1 LSSTTGVASAAPL
14 FVLSGAEAKQPP
26 AALKSVVQASIVGSI
41 CWAST
46 AESVLAPALGEEPV
60 MPRYHFHIDDHS
72 TRDDDGVELADLEVA
87 KCEAIRMA
95 GRIICD
101 EGETFWDRGEWSM
114 TVSDETGLTLL
125 HLQIIGTEA
134 PATQAVARVQQ
145 AAGPEAN

>member
-1 LSSTTGVASAAPL
+1 
-14 FVLSGAEAKQPP
+14 
-26 AALKSVVQASIVGSI
+26 
-41 CWAST
+41 
-46 AESVLAPALGEEPV
+46 